1 MADVPGEKITKK
13 KSQKSENLLS
23 EQFSGHH
30 SVTIISMDGEMSDQV
45 RFLCPCKEWE
55 IAFSEINLF
64 LEDCE
69 Y

>member
-45 RFLCPCKEWE
+45 RFLCPCKE
-55 IAFSEINLF
+55 
-64 LEDCE
+64 
-69 Y
+69 